1 MEDLP
6 DEPPDEPIQEDSPD
20 DPPDEP
26 IRVLV
31 RVRPARPQ
39 DALSADGCP
48 LGIRNGDTVTLT
60 RKDRAVSVR
69 FDAVLDGR

>member
-1 MEDLP
+1 MADALEDGL
-6 DEPPDEPIQEDSPD
+6 
-20 DPPDEP
+20 PDEP

-31 RVRPARPQ
+31 RVRPALPQ
-39 DALSADGCP
+39 DGASAESSP
-48 LGIRNGDTVTLT
+48 LFIRNGDTVTLT

>member
-1 MEDLP
+1 MELP
-6 DEPPDEPIQEDSPD
+6 LA

-31 RVRPARPQ
+31 RVRPALPQ
-39 DALSADGCP
+39 DTDSAGECP
-48 LGIRNGDTVTLT
+48 LRIRNGDTVTLT